1 MAISSRGNFRCAE
14 DGARAPL
21 APIFIHPK
29 YSYCKTAEGL
39 ADETLTFPGRIERD
53 FPGGRLHLGSTKL
66 MTFPDS
72 CSTGSGQAIVWATGG
87 QDLCALTRFTKLPR
101 PRLLST
107 FHKKD
112 PDSSAQSPKYGLHS
126 PLNLPIGF
134 AAVTRT
140 ARDHLHSSIQG
151 FEMRQA
157 VGQRLPTGLGE
168 SGESGESS
176 PEQATLRQE
185 ANRWSKYDT

>member
-66 MTFPDS
+66 T
-72 CSTGSGQAIVWATGG
+72 
-87 QDLCALTRFTKLPR
+87 
-101 PRLLST
+101 
-107 FHKKD
+107 
-112 PDSSAQSPKYGLHS
+112 
-126 PLNLPIGF
+126 
-134 AAVTRT
+134 
-140 ARDHLHSSIQG
+140 
-151 FEMRQA
+151 
-157 VGQRLPTGLGE
+157 
-168 SGESGESS
+168 
-176 PEQATLRQE
+176 
-185 ANRWSKYDT
+185 